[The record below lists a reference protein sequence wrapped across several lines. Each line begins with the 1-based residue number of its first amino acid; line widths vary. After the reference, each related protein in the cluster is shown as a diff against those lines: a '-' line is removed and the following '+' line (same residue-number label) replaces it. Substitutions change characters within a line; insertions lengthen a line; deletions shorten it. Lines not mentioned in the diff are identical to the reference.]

1 MGLAR
6 NRASY
11 PQTPA
16 GLASD
21 AETRVR
27 NLYHSHD
34 HCMHTLRRSEMTDAA
49 ALDAKDNQLAGCD
62 SPGAQTPSSPSLLQ
76 QPTSPS
82 PAVDA
87 DSNPPSAP
95 LQQPTSPAPPVFDAD
110 GVRRAAALATAVT
123 QSPSV
128 QLQRQQPTSPTAVDA
143 APSLD
148 ADRVRSAAALVT
160 AMTAVS
166 TTDSPPTTDPPG
178 DASLRN
184 AHEAAWAAIT
194 EGCDQSFH
202 QSVFNALV
210 QAHRVDE
217 TKDQFRRGKVQE
229 NAWPAEDP
237 VLIALLQFWRSS
249 RCGLQGN
256 HSGRLAYL
264 QRWLAFNDDEWHKGR
279 LRDTVRPCMLA
290 CMR

>member
-1 MGLAR
+1 
-6 NRASY
+6 
-11 PQTPA
+11 
-16 GLASD
+16 
-21 AETRVR
+21 
-27 NLYHSHD
+27 
-34 HCMHTLRRSEMTDAA
+34 MTDAT
-49 ALDAKDNQLAGCD
+49 ALDSKDNQLAGCD

-87 DSNPPSAP
+87 DSNPPRAP
-95 LQQPTSPAPPVFDAD
+95 LQQPTSPPPP
-110 GVRRAAALATAVT
+110 
-123 QSPSV
+123 SP
-128 QLQRQQPTSPTAVDA
+128 PAVDA
-143 APSLD
+143 TPSLD

-237 VLIALLQFWRSS
+237 VLIALLQFWKSS

-256 HSGRLAYL
+256 HSGRLVYL

-279 LRDTVRPCMLA
+279 LRDTVHPCMHALVMLHTLDSTQRCQPGTA
-290 CMR
+290 NTCAHNCDRLT